1 MKLKSTLYWGATLL
15 LSFMMLGS
23 AGMYFF
29 NYPAVKLEF
38 TGLGF
43 PTYIVYYIACAKIL
57 AVLVILNNRMKKLV
71 EWAYAGLFFEFILA
85 TLAHVYH
92 RDAEHIVPI
101 VAILFLLISYCY
113 KDHVRT

>member
-1 MKLKSTLYWGATLL
+1 MKLKPILYWGSTLL
-15 LSFMMLGS
+15 ISLMMLAR

-29 NYPAVKLEF
+29 NYDATKPEF
-38 TGLGF
+38 IALGY
-43 PTYIVYYIACAKIL
+43 PTYLIYYIAVAKVL
-57 AVLVILNNRMKKLV
+57 AILVILNNRMKNLV

-101 VAILFLLISYCY
+101 VAILLLLVSYRF
-113 KDHVRT
+113 KDHVRS